1 MNATLTIKG
10 MNNTLIIAIT
20 AGLLGMIGW
29 GLADFFAKMTID
41 KVGDMATLTWAHF
54 FGLGLMVLLLLSK
67 LGLGQQ
73 LVFPDTIGE
82 QLPLLFFGAL
92 QAFVYF
98 FVYRAFGKGQ
108 LAILNP
114 IFSSYSGIVVVLSIA
129 VFGEVIRLPQLFV
142 VGLIFLGVLAI
153 SLEQDSLVLR
163 KLKFAK
169 LPGVADIITAAVL
182 AALWTILWSQF
193 VSGKDWLVYAA
204 IMYFWMSVVIFCIS
218 KFQKI
223 QLKVVDKSIWKYFF
237 LIGLVEVAAYIGV
250 SIGYGLTTHTS
261 IVAVISGAFSVPT
274 ILLARVF
281 LKDKLNQIQTLGA
294 ALIIAGIVLIVLV

>member
-1 MNATLTIKG
+1 
-10 MNNTLIIAIT
+10 MNNTILIAIA

-67 LGLGQQ
+67 LVLGQHME
-73 LVFPDTIGE
+73 FPNSLQE
-82 QLPLLFFGAL
+82 LSVLFLFGAL

-129 VFGEVIRLPQLFV
+129 IFGEVIRLPQLLI

-204 IMYFWMSVVIFCIS
+204 IMYYWMTVVIYCIS
-218 KFQKI
+218 QFQKI
-223 QLKVVDKSIWKYFF
+223 PLKVADKSIWKYFF
-237 LIGLVEVAAYIGV
+237 LIGFVEVTAYIGV
-250 SIGYGLTTHTS
+250 SLGYSLTSHTS

-274 ILLARVF
+274 ILLARIF
-281 LKDKLNQIQTLGA
+281 LKDKLNQLQTFGA
-294 ALIIAGIVLIVLV
+294 TLIIAGIVLIVLV